1 MAARLEAEFGVSS
14 QLIEGGGGV
23 FDVEVDGALLHSKQQ
38 SAGQFPDEDKLV
50 AAIKV
55 RGA

>member
-23 FDVEVDGALLHSKQQ
+23 FDVVGDGALLHSKQQ
-38 SAGQFPDEDKLV
+38 SAGQFPEEDKLV
-50 AAIKV
+50 AAIKG